1 MAMDKKEREAILI
14 KSKNFFKNKI
24 VKSHIKNTEK
34 LSSIDE
40 FKINPFMHTYLAQ
53 FAFGNSNP
61 ESLAKALIYP
71 RVLGTSIATSFGNG
85 MQDYCGSVL
94 DGNGSLVQGMDIE
107 FLDCVDGKKKYCQ
120 IKAGPQT
127 INKDDVDTIKD
138 HFLSA
143 IRLSRTNNLHISSDN
158 CVVGVFYG
166 EPEDLSA
173 NYKKIARDYPVYVGQ
188 EFWWRLTGDRDFYY
202 KLISVFGDVAKEMD
216 CSDLL
221 NNTIAELAKNF
232 TH

>member
-14 KSKNFFKNKI
+14 KSKKFFKNKI

-53 FAFGNSNP
+53 FAFGNSTP

-71 RVLGTSIATSFGNG
+71 RVLGTSLATSFGNG

-143 IRLSRTNNLHISSDN
+143 D
-158 CVVGVFYG
+158 FYG
-166 EPEDLSA
+166 GKVS
-173 NYKKIARDYPVYVGQ
+173 Q
-188 EFWWRLTGDRDFYY
+188 
-202 KLISVFGDVAKEMD
+202 S
-216 CSDLL
+216 
-221 NNTIAELAKNF
+221 
-232 TH
+232 

>member
-1 MAMDKKEREAILI
+1 M
-14 KSKNFFKNKI
+14 
-24 VKSHIKNTEK
+24 
-34 LSSIDE
+34 
-40 FKINPFMHTYLAQ
+40 
-53 FAFGNSNP
+53 
-61 ESLAKALIYP
+61 
-71 RVLGTSIATSFGNG
+71 
-85 MQDYCGSVL
+85 
-94 DGNGSLVQGMDIE
+94 
-107 FLDCVDGKKKYCQ
+107 
-120 IKAGPQT
+120 
-127 INKDDVDTIKD
+127 
-138 HFLSA
+138 
-143 IRLSRTNNLHISSDN
+143 HISSDN

-188 EFWWRLTGDRDFYY
+188 EFWWRLTGDEDFYS